1 MVRDSSTPG
10 RVPVRQ
16 HRPGLIAV
24 NLLPLASPVARM
36 FMWGRALRGLSLS
49 SMLDPRR
56 ASSDERSDERTDHR
70 SPPANDDD
78 CRRSM
83 RSVLETQI
91 IPRLVQA
98 HRQGTAHEVAS
109 ATPHPRR
116 DDILALA
123 QRCSAGDR
131 AGAARII
138 DDLRAQGLEQD
149 SVLVDLIGP
158 AARYLG
164 EQWEDDR
171 ASFSDVTVGLVLMH
185 ELIHSM
191 GYEYHDG
198 PQEAGVVRRVM
209 LASAPGSQH
218 VLGLSI
224 VSEFFRKAGW
234 QVVLEVS
241 PSSAEL
247 CRAVKNEWFDLVGVS
262 VALDGQLRSLPELV
276 KNLKAASRNPVTPI
290 LLGGPVFGLREHRA
304 ESFGA
309 QAICLDARESVRL
322 ALSVLPR

>member
-1 MVRDSSTPG
+1 MV
-10 RVPVRQ
+10 
-16 HRPGLIAV
+16 
-24 NLLPLASPVARM
+24 
-36 FMWGRALRGLSLS
+36 MWGRALRGLSLS

-56 ASSDERSDERTDHR
+56 ASSDERGDER
-70 SPPANDDD
+70 SVQQGNDDD

-83 RSVLETQI
+83 RTVLETQI

-98 HRQGTAHEVAS
+98 HRQGSAHEVAS
-109 ATPHPRR
+109 ATPRPRR

-123 QRCSAGDR
+123 RRCAAGDR

-138 DDLRAQGLEQD
+138 EELRSQGLEQD
-149 SVLVDLIGP
+149 VVLVDLIGP

-185 ELIHSM
+185 ELIHWM

-198 PQEAGVVRRVM
+198 PQEAGAVRRVM

-262 VALDGQLRSLPELV
+262 VALDAQLPGLPELV
-276 KNLKAASRNPVTPI
+276 KKLKTASRNPATPV

-322 ALSVLPR
+322 GLSVLPR